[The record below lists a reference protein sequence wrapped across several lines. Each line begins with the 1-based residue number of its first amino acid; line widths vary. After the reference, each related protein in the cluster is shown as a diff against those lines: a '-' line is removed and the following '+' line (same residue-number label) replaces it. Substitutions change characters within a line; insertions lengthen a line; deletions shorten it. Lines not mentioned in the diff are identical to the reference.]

1 MKRIIIYNLKKFKE
15 FLEKFKND
23 IKQGKISFET
33 IAYFIMKETNFVFH
47 ELHQIFNINIIK
59 KSQELKR
66 DKKNLD
72 YDYKEYNKTN
82 NTDEKNLYL
91 YNYIIINL
99 GKIFEEKENELK
111 KQNNKIKINLPNIQ
125 TEQEDLLNTYY
136 TIYEEKNNMKINQN

>member
-47 ELHQIFNINIIK
+47 ELHQIFNINIIN